1 MNLSKLSEDANPVT
15 ESENPLWWNWI
26 PPLQTSTTIL
36 WSKPKHKHKLN
47 PHFSCKERKKTQT
60 QKLEYIDQNSPSI
73 LLWFWFWFFKMC
85 YGQHQACSRD
95 SLTSSTNP
103 MRDQLI
109 IERAQN
115 PQHQRS
121 FVLRFCKQNLNPNP
135 KTLENLDLKREW

>member
-1 MNLSKLSEDANPVT
+1 MM
-15 ESENPLWWNWI
+15 
-26 PPLQTSTTIL
+26 
-36 WSKPKHKHKLN
+36 KLN
-47 PHFSCKERKKTQT
+47 PTSANINNNSFIKTQIQTQAESPFFLQREKKKTRT

-121 FVLRFCKQNLNPNP
+121 FVLRFCKQNLNPNQKP
-135 KTLENLDLKREW
+135 LRISVWRESDRMKS